1 MWSIFFFIF
10 VDSLVKLNRILFLK
24 VCLVDIIIRV
34 NFDKKRKIRDFKT
47 SNLVP
52 VFVVT
57 VGIDLD
63 GSLGNSLFI
72 PLLERQLH

>member
-52 VFVVT
+52 VFALL
-57 VGIDLD
+57 VGIDVD
-63 GSLGNSLFI
+63 GFLEMLGMVY
-72 PLLERQLH
+72 

>member
-10 VDSLVKLNRILFLK
+10 VDFLVKLNRILFLK